1 MKKIICAI
9 TLILLTASAAFAG
22 INAKRQVKKGNA
34 LFEEGKYKESME
46 HYKKAS
52 SSEPN
57 SSIINYNLGV
67 ASYKLKEFE
76 KAVGFF
82 NRAWINDE
90 EEDIKKLALY
100 NLANSEYMHGISMEN
115 SNLQEAINQLT
126 QSLRHYEKALEID
139 NEDEDAKYNHEFVKK
154 ELDRL
159 KKKMQQQAQEHKEQ
173 EQKQKQQ
180 QQEQAQDSKAQEDK
194 EQEQKQKQQQQQKAQ
209 EDKEQEQKENQQQQE
224 QAQDSKSQEQKDK
237 DKQKQQQQQ
246 SGSSSVSQDQKKNRE
261 ELSESQAAM
270 LLDRYRHEEE
280 PKGLYKERID
290 TSGMPR
296 VDKDW

>member
-82 NRAWINDE
+82 NRALINDE

-194 EQEQKQKQQQQQKAQ
+194 EQEQK
-209 EDKEQEQKENQQQQE
+209 ENQQQQE